1 MDNKIEI
8 GNRIKFRRE
17 QLGMTQEQLGAK
29 LGLNKSTIQR
39 YEKGIVEK
47 IKLPVIQAMAKELN
61 VNPNWLV
68 LKTDDMG
75 QYTDEDNELN
85 EYLEELKNRSE
96 MRMLFKLTKSA
107 TKEDVMKAVKII
119 EALKGESEDE

>member
-47 IKLPVIQAMAKELN
+47 IKLPVIQAVAKELN

-75 QYTDEDNELN
+75 QYTDEDDELN